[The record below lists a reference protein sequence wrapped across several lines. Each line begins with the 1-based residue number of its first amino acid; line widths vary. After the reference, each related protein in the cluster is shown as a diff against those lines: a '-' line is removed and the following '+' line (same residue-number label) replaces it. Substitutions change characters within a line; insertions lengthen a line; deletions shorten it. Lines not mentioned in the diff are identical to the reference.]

1 MNENILEKKNCLI
14 TGATGG
20 LGKQI
25 AIELAKKNCN
35 LFLTSMEENLEEL
48 KQELEKQNNKI
59 VIKYQHSDLRKDE
72 DVNNLIRKIRGEFTP
87 IDILINCAGEN
98 HRRSLSESTL
108 DEFDSCMNLNAR
120 APFLLCKEFSGD
132 MTEKKWGRI
141 VNIASIWSQ
150 KSKEHRASYSASKF
164 GLDGITAALS
174 VELAEYGILA
184 NSVSPGFVDTDLTRK
199 ILGDVGIK
207 EIQKRIPIKRLG
219 KVEEIAE
226 LVCWLASDS
235 NSYLSGQNIV
245 IDGGFVRA

>member
-141 VNIASIWSQ
+141 VNIASSSAHNGFKNAAIYCS
-150 KSKEHRASYSASKF
+150 SKHALL
-164 GLDGITAALS
+164 GLSRTLF
-174 VELAEYGILA
+174 VELKDS
-184 NSVSPGFVDTDLTRK
+184 NVRTFCVSPGSMKTRMA
-199 ILGDVGIK
+199 K
-207 EIQKRIPIKRLG
+207 EDEGLLAEHDYNTFMEPNEVAKFITEMISYDNEMVSQEISLSRL
-219 KVEEIAE
+219 
-226 LVCWLASDS
+226 
-235 NSYLSGQNIV
+235 NIN
-245 IDGGFVRA
+245 

>member
-108 DEFDSCMNLNAR
+108 DEFDSCMNLNVR
-120 APFLLCKEFSGD
+120 APFILCKEFSKD
-132 MTEKKWGRI
+132 MMEKKWGRI
-141 VNIASIWSQ
+141 VNIASSSAHNGFKNAAIYCS
-150 KSKEHRASYSASKF
+150 SKHALL
-164 GLDGITAALS
+164 GLSRTLF
-174 VELAEYGILA
+174 VEL
-184 NSVSPGFVDTDLTRK
+184 K
-199 ILGDVGIK
+199 
-207 EIQKRIPIKRLG
+207 
-219 KVEEIAE
+219 
-226 LVCWLASDS
+226 DS
-235 NSYLSGQNIV
+235 NVRTFCVAPGSMKTKMAKEDEGLLAEHDYNTFMEPSEVAEFIIKIISYDNEMVSQEISLSRLNIN
-245 IDGGFVRA
+245 